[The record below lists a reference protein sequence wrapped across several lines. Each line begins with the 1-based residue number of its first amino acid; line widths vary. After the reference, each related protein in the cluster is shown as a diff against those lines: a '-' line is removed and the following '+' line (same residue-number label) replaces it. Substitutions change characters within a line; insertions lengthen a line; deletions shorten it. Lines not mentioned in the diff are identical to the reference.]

1 MQPVSGTLHALGIIQ
16 LLIVNLGIIP
26 ARRCLVNI
34 EMSLDL
40 PIDIDHRA
48 IRAMVR
54 DEDFNPRRPILLYR
68 SAGNAVPRKE
78 SRQSA
83 LRNVWD
89 KYVCMYVRY
98 TYAQPGPLGS
108 QYGVPDEM
116 ML

>member
-1 MQPVSGTLHALGIIQ
+1 MVD
-16 LLIVNLGIIP
+16 V
-26 ARRCLVNI
+26 

-54 DEDFNPRRPILLYR
+54 DEDFNLRRPILLHR
-68 SAGNAVPRKE
+68 SAGNTVPRKE

-83 LRNVWD
+83 LRKVWD
-89 KYVCMYVRY
+89 EYVCMYVRY